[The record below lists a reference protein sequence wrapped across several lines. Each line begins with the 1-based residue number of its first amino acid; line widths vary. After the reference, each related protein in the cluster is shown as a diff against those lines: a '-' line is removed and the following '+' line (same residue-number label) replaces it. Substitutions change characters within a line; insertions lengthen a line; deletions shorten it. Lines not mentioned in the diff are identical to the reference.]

1 MNIFRFIIFI
11 FSVFIIIFLLA
22 LVLPTK
28 VTVPKSV
35 DINASYNKIKSQVIN
50 FDEWK
55 NWYPAFKDTS
65 TTIIKNPSS
74 KNILSSVSIKNNK
87 GKNIT
92 LNLVDTA
99 ENKII
104 VEVESNS
111 STKVNYLFLLIPKE
125 NNQTQLTW
133 DVNIDLGWYPWKRIE
148 GIFFDK
154 FSGTQYES
162 ALDDLKKA
170 AEN

>member
-11 FSVFIIIFLLA
+11 VSVFIIIFLLA
-22 LVLPTK
+22 LLLPTK

-35 DINASYNKIKSQVIN
+35 DINASRNKVKNLITN

-55 NWYPAFKDTS
+55 NWYPAFKDSNS
-65 TTIIKNPSS
+65 TITQNPPS
-74 KNILSSVSIKNNK
+74 KNFLSSVSLKDNK

-92 LNLVDTA
+92 LNLVDTSG
-99 ENKII
+99 NKII
-104 VEVESNS
+104 VDVESGS
-111 STKVNYLFLLIPKE
+111 STKVNYLFLFIPKE

-154 FSGTQYES
+154 FSGTQYAS
-162 ALDDLKKA
+162 ALDDLRKA

>member
-11 FSVFIIIFLLA
+11 VSVFIIIFLLA

-35 DINASYNKIKSQVIN
+35 DINASYNNVKNQVIN

-55 NWYPAFKDTS
+55 NWYPAFKDSS
-65 TTIIKNPSS
+65 TTIIKNPTS
-74 KNILSSVSIKNNK
+74 KNILSSVTLKNKK
-87 GKNIT
+87 GKIII
-92 LNLVDTA
+92 LNLVDTTG
-99 ENKII
+99 NKARIN
-104 VEVESNS
+104 VESGS
-111 STKVNYLFLLIPKE
+111 STKVDYLFLFMPKE
-125 NNQTQLTW
+125 NSQTQLTW
-133 DVNIDLGWYPWKRIE
+133 NVNIDLGWYPWKRIE

-154 FSGTQYES
+154 FSGAQYES
-162 ALDDLKKA
+162 ALKDLKKA

>member
-1 MNIFRFIIFI
+1 MNILRFVIFI
-11 FSVFIIIFLLA
+11 VSVFIIIFLLA
-22 LVLPTK
+22 LLLPSK

-35 DINASYNKIKSQVIN
+35 DINASHARVKNQIIN
-50 FDEWK
+50 FENWK
-55 NWYPAFKDTS
+55 NWYPAFKNENI
-65 TTIIKNPSS
+65 TIIRNPPS
-74 KNILSSVSIKNNK
+74 KYIISSVTLNNNK
-87 GKNIT
+87 GKDIV
-92 LNLVDTA
+92 LNMVDTSGS
-99 ENKII
+99 KII
-104 VEVESNS
+104 VDVESGS

-154 FSGTQYES
+154 FSGAQYES
-162 ALDDLKKA
+162 ALDNLRKA